1 MGHPAVQQGHRDK
14 GEWKLANWKINCM
27 ENEYPGLWHT
37 WFKEQIVAVGW
48 PPDGHGLHTPTNKR
62 SWSDAR
68 RYLKQINPGDKVI
81 VQLKNWRVGRIGTVL
96 SKQIEDREWSPSVPP
111 QGGDSGEMGR
121 RVQVRW
127 DLTTGPLT
135 PGFVVKLPP
144 EARPNPRIW
153 RPTLSQ
159 VPDGTFAAMELAV
172 KKGANWVSLIPGFA
186 SERALS
192 EYISAS
198 PHLLEDGFFPYPSES
213 ARELVFADQT
223 RLDVL
228 LLDRDGNIVIVEC
241 KQGAPSLQHVKQ
253 LRGYMRN
260 AEKLRTGLKIGKNIR
275 GILVHGGARKLSTEV
290 RKESRRVPRIE
301 LLQFSVAV
309 GFTPSV

>member
-1 MGHPAVQQGHRDK
+1 V
-14 GEWKLANWKINCM
+14 ANWKINCM

-48 PPDGHGLHTPTNKR
+48 PPDSFGLRTATKER
-62 SWSDAR
+62 AWSDAR
-68 RYLKQINPGDKVI
+68 RYLIQIDPGDKVV

-96 SKQIEDREWSPSVPP
+96 SKQIEDKEWNPSVPP
-111 QGGDSGEMGR
+111 QSGDLGEMGR

-127 DLTTGPLT
+127 DLTTGPLA
-135 PGFVVKLPP
+135 PSFLVELPR

-159 VPDGTFAAMELAV
+159 VPDSLFRAMELAINEE
-172 KKGANWVSLIPGFA
+172 ANWVSLIPGFA

-198 PHLLEDGFFPYPSES
+198 PHLLEDGLVPYPSES
-213 ARELVFADQT
+213 ARELVFSDQT

-228 LLDRDGNIVIVEC
+228 LLVW
-241 KQGAPSLQHVKQ
+241 
-253 LRGYMRN
+253 
-260 AEKLRTGLKIGKNIR
+260 
-275 GILVHGGARKLSTEV
+275 
-290 RKESRRVPRIE
+290 RREWDSNPR
-301 LLQFSVAV
+301 
-309 GFTPSV
+309 

>member
-1 MGHPAVQQGHRDK
+1 M
-14 GEWKLANWKINCM
+14 ANWKINCM
-27 ENEYPGLWHT
+27 EKEYPGLWHT
-37 WFKEQIVAVGW
+37 WFKEQIIAVGW
-48 PPDGHGLHTPTNKR
+48 PPDNFGLTTPTDDR
-62 SWSDAR
+62 SWSGAR
-68 RYLKQINPGDKVI
+68 RCLTQIQPRDKVV

-96 SKQIEDREWSPSVPP
+96 SKQIDDKEWNPSVPAKP
-111 QGGDSGEMGR
+111 GDIGEMGR

-135 PGFVVKLPP
+135 PSFVIELPP
-144 EARPNPRIW
+144 EVRPNPRIW

-159 VPDGTFAAMELAV
+159 VPDSIFRAMERAI
-172 KKGANWVSLIPGFA
+172 KEEANWVSLIPGFA

-198 PHLLEDGFFPYPSES
+198 PHLLEDGLVPYPSES

-228 LLDRDGNIVIVEC
+228 LLDRDSNIVIVEC
-241 KQGAPSLQHVKQ
+241 KQGAPSRQHVEQ

-260 AEKLRTGLKIGKNIR
+260 AEKLRTGLSTGKHIR
-275 GILVHGGARKLSTEV
+275 GILVHGGSRKLGAEV
-290 RKESRRVPRIE
+290 RKESRREPQIE
-301 LLQFSVAV
+301 LLQFAISV

>member
-1 MGHPAVQQGHRDK
+1 M
-14 GEWKLANWKINCM
+14 ANWKINCM

-48 PPDGHGLHTPTNKR
+48 PPDDYGLRTPTKVR
-62 SWSDAR
+62 AWSDAR
-68 RYLKQINPGDKVI
+68 RYLMQIEPDDKVV

-96 SKQIEDREWSPSVPP
+96 SKQIEDKEWNPSVPR
-111 QGGDSGEMGR
+111 QAGDSGEMGR
-121 RVQVRW
+121 RVQVSW
-127 DLTTGPLT
+127 DLTTGPLA
-135 PGFVVKLPP
+135 PSFVVELPP

-159 VPDGTFAAMELAV
+159 VPDSAFRAMEIAINED
-172 KKGANWVSLIPGFA
+172 ANWVSLIPGFA

-198 PHLLEDGFFPYPSES
+198 PHLLEDGLVPYPSES
-213 ARELVFADQT
+213 ARELVFADRT

-241 KQGAPSLQHVKQ
+241 KQGTPSLQHIEQ

-275 GILVHGGARKLSTEV
+275 GILVHGGARKLSSEV
-290 RKESRRVPRIE
+290 RKESRHAPHIE
-301 LLQFSVAV
+301 LVQFSVSV
-309 GFTPSV
+309 GFTPSL